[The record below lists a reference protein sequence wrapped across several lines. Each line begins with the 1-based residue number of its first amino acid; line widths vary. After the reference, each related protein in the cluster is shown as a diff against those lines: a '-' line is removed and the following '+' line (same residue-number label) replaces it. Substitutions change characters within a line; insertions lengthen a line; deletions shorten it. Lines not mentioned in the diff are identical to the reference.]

1 MKQWLYH
8 CRCTGARNERGV
20 AVAARRRGAPPGRVG
35 GSRGADFGVR
45 LRNAESEKPLRAW
58 AKCGNVFEYSSG
70 ERCNAVDRKLREI
83 IGAERRGRL
92 GERGATRLPT
102 LLPDTP
108 SRARWTPSYQRRPP
122 RMRGAI
128 SRAGGLTAL
137 LAAGWD

>member
-45 LRNAESEKPLRAW
+45 LRNSESEKPLRAW

-70 ERCNAVDRKLREI
+70 ERRDAVDRKLREI

-108 SRARWTPSYQRRPP
+108 SRARWTPSYQRLQPHESGNLCGE
-122 RMRGAI
+122 GALE
-128 SRAGGLTAL
+128 AGPNSYR
-137 LAAGWD
+137 